1 MKKAGTPHTKC
12 RGLPPFPPSSL
23 LAFPAVIINLQ
34 GKSDP
39 VFKKIPHT
47 YVIVFGIVVLCAILT
62 WIVPGGAFERETV
75 SVNGID
81 RSVVIPG
88 SFHYIEKNP
97 QTWQVFSALFDGF
110 VDKADIIVFILIIG
124 GAFWIMNESKAIDV
138 AIGSVLRFT
147 KRIGNRGVIKAIGV
161 DNLIFIVIMTMFSF
175 FGAVFGM
182 SEETIAFTI
191 IFVPLAVS
199 MGYDSIM
206 GVSLCFVAAALGF
219 AGAFLNPFT
228 IGIAQGL
235 SDLPLFSGLE
245 YRLIMWIVISV
256 AGFAY
261 ILIYAGRIRKN
272 PMRSLVHE
280 DDNYW
285 RKLHSETQMKAEYH
299 TPVSAWVIFIILVVI
314 MTIFSFF
321 FPVSSLSFGE
331 SQLKV
336 PAVPVIT
343 GLFILTGWLTLRK
356 SVHFFIIDL
365 LVFTILFLIT
375 GVMGYGWY
383 IMEIATLFFAM
394 GLACGIAMGYDAN
407 RITKLFLDG
416 VKDIQSAAL
425 IVGLAG
431 GIIIIL
437 ENGNIIDTL
446 LYRLSESI
454 SGAGRMAS
462 VTMMYITQTVINLF
476 MPSGSAKAALTM
488 PMMSQFSDLIGVSR
502 QATVVAF
509 QLGDGFTNMIT
520 PTSGVLLGVLSVAK
534 IPYDKWFKWVLPFI
548 VILFLLGFLLL
559 IPTVFMDLRGF

>member
-1 MKKAGTPHTKC
+1 
-12 RGLPPFPPSSL
+12 
-23 LAFPAVIINLQ
+23 
-34 GKSDP
+34 

-47 YVIVFGIVVLCAILT
+47 YVIVFSIVVLCAVLT
-62 WIVPGGAFERETV
+62 WVIPGGTFDRETV

-88 SFHYIEKNP
+88 SFHYTEKNP

-138 AIGSVLRFT
+138 AIGSMLRFT
-147 KRIGNRGVIKAIGV
+147 ARLGDKGLIKRIGV
-161 DNLIFIVIMTMFSF
+161 DNLIFLLIMTMFSF

-199 MGYDSIM
+199 MGYDSIV
-206 GVSLCFVAAALGF
+206 GISLCFVAAALGF

-245 YRLIMWIVISV
+245 YRLVMWVIISA

-261 ILIYAGRIRKN
+261 ILRYARRIKKDPGRSPVR
-272 PMRSLVHE
+272 E
-280 DDNYW
+280 DDEYW
-285 RKLHSETQMKAEYH
+285 RKLHSDTQVNVDYH
-299 TPVSAWVIFIILVVI
+299 TPVSAWVTYILLIAV
-314 MTIFSFF
+314 MATFSFF
-321 FPVSSLSFGE
+321 RPVTALSFGE
-331 SQLKV
+331 GELTL
-336 PAVPVIT
+336 PVIPVLT
-343 GLFILTGWLTLRK
+343 GLFAVTGWITLRK
-356 SVHFFIIDL
+356 SVHFFVINL
-365 LVFTILFLIT
+365 LLFTIMYLIT

-394 GLACGIAMGYDAN
+394 GLSTGIAMSYDAN

-416 VKDIQSAAL
+416 VRDIQSAAL

-437 ENGNIIDTL
+437 QNGNIIDTL
-446 LYRLSESI
+446 LYKLSETI
-454 SGAGRMAS
+454 SGTGRMAS
-462 VTMMYITQTVINLF
+462 VSMMYVVQNLINLV

-534 IPYDKWFKWVLPFI
+534 IPYEKWFRWILPFI
-548 VILFLLGFLLL
+548 VILLILGFLLL
-559 IPTVFMDLRGF
+559 IPTVYMEMKGF

>member
-1 MKKAGTPHTKC
+1 M
-12 RGLPPFPPSSL
+12 
-23 LAFPAVIINLQ
+23 
-34 GKSDP
+34 
-39 VFKKIPHT
+39 FKKIPHT
-47 YVIVFGIVVLCAILT
+47 YVIVFSIVVLCAVLT
-62 WIVPGGAFERETV
+62 WIVPGGAFARETV
-75 SVNGID
+75 NVNGID
-81 RSVVIPG
+81 RSVVVPG

-97 QTWQVFSALFDGF
+97 QTWQVFSALFEGF

-147 KRIGNRGVIKAIGV
+147 KRIGNRGVIRAIGA
-161 DNLIFIVIMTMFSF
+161 DNLIFIVIMTVFSF

-182 SEETIAFTI
+182 SEETIAFTV

-199 MGYDSIM
+199 MGYDSIV

-235 SDLPLFSGLE
+235 SDLPLFSGLG
-245 YRLIMWIVISV
+245 YRLVMWVIISIV
-256 AGFAY
+256 GFTY
-261 ILIYAGRIRKN
+261 ILLYVRKIRKD
-272 PMRSLVHE
+272 PKKSPVH
-280 DDNYW
+280 DDDDYW
-285 RKLHSETQMKAEYH
+285 RRLHSETGLKIEYH
-299 TPVSAWVIFIILVVI
+299 TPASAWVTWVILTAVMVIFAV
-314 MTIFSFF
+314 F

-336 PAVPVIT
+336 PAVPVLAGMFAI
-343 GLFILTGWLTLRK
+343 TGWLTLRK
-356 SVHFFIIDL
+356 SVHFFIINL
-365 LVFTILFLIT
+365 LLFTILFLIT

-394 GLACGIAMGYDAN
+394 GLASGIAMSYDAN
-407 RITKLFLDG
+407 RITKLFLEG
-416 VKDIQSAAL
+416 VRDIQSAAL

-446 LYRLSESI
+446 LFKLSETI
-454 SGAGRMAS
+454 SGAGKMAS
-462 VTMMYITQTVINLF
+462 VSMMYITQTVINLF

-534 IPYDKWFKWVLPFI
+534 IPYEKWFRWVLPFI
-548 VILFLLGFLLL
+548 VTLFILGFLLL
-559 IPTVFMDLRGF
+559 IPTVTIPLKGF